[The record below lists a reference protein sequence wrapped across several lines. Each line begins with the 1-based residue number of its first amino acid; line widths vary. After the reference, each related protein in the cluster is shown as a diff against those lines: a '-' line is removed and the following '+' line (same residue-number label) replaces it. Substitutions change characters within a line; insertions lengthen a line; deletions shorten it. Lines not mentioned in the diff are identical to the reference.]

1 MSISRIQE
9 LAESFTTIDLTE
21 MDQVQLMSRVDTKF
35 TFSQKKLI
43 KILPVLAKDYRI
55 LSVDGVLLSEYQSL
69 YYDDAQLNSYVE
81 HHRKRLSRFK
91 VRFRK
96 YINSEIAFLEVKHK
110 VKGRT
115 NKKRIPVDEIPLKL
129 SKEQEEFINKIGVT
143 GGKLQPSLWN
153 SFKRITL
160 VSNAMNERLTLD
172 MDLTFK
178 WNDEEVTEENIIIAE
193 LKQGKAM
200 RNSPFYQLMKT
211 HQIRPLRVS
220 KYCIGI
226 IMMYGKTNVKYNRF
240 KKKLLKLNKINKH
253 AA

>member
-9 LAESFTTIDLTE
+9 IAEDFTTIDLTE
-21 MDQVQLMSRVDTKF
+21 MDKVQLMSRVDTKF

-43 KILPVLAKDYRI
+43 EILPNLQKDYRV
-55 LSVDGVLLSEYQSL
+55 LSVDGILLSEYESL
-69 YYDDAQLNSYVE
+69 YYDDAQLTSYVD

-91 VRFRK
+91 VRYRK
-96 YINSEIAFLEVKHK
+96 YINSNIAFLEVKHK
-110 VKGRT
+110 KNGRT
-115 NKKRIPVDEIPLKL
+115 NKKRIPVDDIPLEL
-129 SKEQEEFINKIGVT
+129 SEEHEKFVKKTGVK
-143 GGKLQPSLWN
+143 GGKLQPCLWN

-160 VSNAMNERLTLD
+160 VSKAMNERLTFD
-172 MDLTFK
+172 IDLTFK
-178 WNDEEVTEENIIIAE
+178 WDGKEQKEENIIIAE

-200 RNSPFYQLMKT
+200 RNSPFYQLMKN

-226 IMMYGKTNVKYNRF
+226 IMMYGKKKVKYNRF